1 MLCGGAETERS
12 GALLLTGLKL
22 EIPGTTLL
30 SPSAAP
36 TDGAVCVFLFPFSCI
51 ITTGV
56 VAQGPSAAT
65 VVASSRIQH
74 FHAREAV
81 SALCILT

>member
-1 MLCGGAETERS
+1 MLRGGAETERS
-12 GALLLTGLKL
+12 GALLLAGLKL

-36 TDGAVCVFLFPFSCI
+36 TDGAVCVFLFAFSCI
-51 ITTGV
+51 ITAGV

-65 VVASSRIQH
+65 VVASSLIQH
-74 FHAREAV
+74 FHAQEAV
-81 SALCILT
+81 PALCILT